1 MKWWL
6 LAIPHYIVVGI
17 FQGGAGF
24 EQFGLI
30 FILTMFAGVKLLFTG
45 KYPKDIFRI
54 LVALNRWT
62 FRVFAYVALMTD
74 VYPPF
79 RLEE

>member
-6 LAIPHYIVVGI
+6 LAIPHYIIVGV
-17 FQGGAGF
+17 FQGGGGF
-24 EQFGLI
+24 YQWGLL
-30 FILTMFAGVKLLFTG
+30 FILTMYAAVTLLFTG
-45 KYPKDIFRI
+45 RYPKDIFR
-54 LVALNRWT
+54 LVVGMNRWT